1 MFLIHCTYVDNFE
14 ETELYILNNFVNSLL
29 RHTKYVKYF
38 LLWELYNKQCPVFKS
53 FIHGFSFNDAI
64 GYPVENKN
72 EENNLRMT
80 LLGLYLNITHE
91 DKLSLTV

>member
-38 LLWELYNKQCPVFKS
+38 LLWELYNKQGPVFKS
-53 FIHGFSFNDAI
+53 FIHGFSFSDAI